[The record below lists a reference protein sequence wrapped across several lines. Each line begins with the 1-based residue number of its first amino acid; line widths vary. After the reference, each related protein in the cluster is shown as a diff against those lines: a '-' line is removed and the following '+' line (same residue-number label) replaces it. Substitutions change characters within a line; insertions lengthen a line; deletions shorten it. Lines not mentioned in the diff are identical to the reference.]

1 MPRPYEMSRVILTG
15 PNGVQESIIKELHD
29 LEVLHIIEHSKNELA
44 DIGQPLG
51 SSNKLS
57 EIIVRIRSVI
67 NSLGIKKG
75 GKIAETKRGL
85 FEIDRTSKKIADE
98 VNKNNEELRRID
110 ELSARNSAILNELNL
125 IKGINLPVGAFKPYK
140 TLDVITG
147 FADDAHGAE
156 YLDSSL
162 RNVTQNF
169 ALYLNSGDK
178 KAKKIFVVIFIEKA
192 NRKDADKILQAV
204 GFVPVNLTSINSNGL
219 DKSRNAAQCIR
230 EAEAQRQRLMSL
242 RESAIERARRLA
254 GEYNHFLLASE
265 ELLSRELEKADSPL
279 KFAATRG
286 AFLIKGWVPKEQL
299 DEAIGRLEKAGKGKI
314 FIHYENAGKK
324 DKVPVKLKNP
334 AYARPFEF
342 FIDMYS
348 FPNYREIDPT
358 FFVFLTFP
366 IFFGFML
373 GDFGYG
379 ILSFILFYCLK
390 KKMPKGSALFNVLLL
405 SSASSI
411 LFGLI
416 YGEFF
421 GLEEIGRFSIP
432 HLISRTHSTL
442 ELMYI
447 AIMIGIVHVNWG
459 LIAGFVNIYKDH
471 GLRHAMLEK
480 GSWIVLQMGIA
491 LIALSLFEKIQI
503 HWGIGALILIASLG
517 MLFKGEGIKGLI
529 EVPSILTNTLS
540 YLRLMA
546 IGLSSVSIAVVV
558 NEMAEGLF
566 HEGGML
572 ILAGILILLVGH
584 IFNLALGLFG
594 SFLHSLRLHY
604 VEFFTKFFHG
614 GAEKYKPFGA
624 KEE

>member
-1 MPRPYEMSRVILTG
+1 MPRPYELSRVILTG

-75 GKIAETKRGL
+75 DKIAETKSGL

-192 NRKDADKILQAV
+192 NRKDADKILQTV
-204 GFVPVNLTSINSNGL
+204 GFAPVNLTSINSNGL
-219 DKSRNAAQCIR
+219 DKNRNAAQCIR

>member
-1 MPRPYEMSRVILTG
+1 
-15 PNGVQESIIKELHD
+15 
-29 LEVLHIIEHSKNELA
+29 
-44 DIGQPLG
+44 
-51 SSNKLS
+51 
-57 EIIVRIRSVI
+57 
-67 NSLGIKKG
+67 
-75 GKIAETKRGL
+75 
-85 FEIDRTSKKIADE
+85 E

-219 DKSRNAAQCIR
+219 DKGRNAAQCIR

>member
-1 MPRPYEMSRVILTG
+1 MSRVIVTG
-15 PNGVQESIIKELHD
+15 PNSVQEAIIKELHE

-44 DIGQPLG
+44 DIGQPFG
-51 SSNKLS
+51 NSNKLS

-67 NSLGIKKG
+67 NSLGIKKTDEIP
-75 GKIAETKRGL
+75 KAKSGL

-98 VNKNNEELRRID
+98 VNKNNEELRRIE

-169 ALYLNSGDK
+169 ALYLSSSDK
-178 KAKKIFVVIFIEKA
+178 KAKKIFVAIFIKKA
-192 NRKDADKILQAV
+192 NRKDADKVLQTV
-204 GFVPVNLTSINSNGL
+204 GFAPVNLTGINSNGL
-219 DKSRNAAQCIR
+219 DKGRNAAQCIR
-230 EAEAQRQRLMSL
+230 EAEAQRQRLLSL

-254 GEYNHFLLASE
+254 GEYKHFLLASE

-279 KFAATRG
+279 KFAATKN

-299 DEAIGRLEKAGKGKI
+299 DAAIERLEKAGKGKI
-314 FIHYENAGKK
+314 FIHYEDAGKK

-342 FIDMYS
+342 FIDIYS
-348 FPNYREIDPT
+348 LPNYREIDPT
-358 FFVFLTFP
+358 FFIFLTFP

-390 KKMPKGSALFNVLLL
+390 KKMPKGAALFNVLLL

-432 HLISRTHSTL
+432 HLISRAHSTS

-447 AIMIGIVHVNWG
+447 AIIIGIVHVNWG
-459 LIAGFVNIYKDH
+459 LIAGFINIYKDH
-471 GLRHAMLEK
+471 GMKHAMLEK
-480 GSWIVLQMGIA
+480 GSWIVLQIGIA
-491 LIALSLFEKIQI
+491 LFALSLLKKIQI
-503 HWGIGALILIASLG
+503 HWGIGALMIIASWV

-558 NEMAEGLF
+558 NEMAEGFF
-566 HEGGML
+566 HEGGIL

-584 IFNLALGLFG
+584 IFNLVLGLFG

-604 VEFFTKFFHG
+604 VEFFSKFFHG
-614 GAEKYKPFGA
+614 GAEKYRPFGA
-624 KEE
+624 KEQ